1 MVDGSLCTSVWTSV
15 KIGHVALH
23 AALARNPHVSDAI
36 DAMLGVFIVAAAGY
50 NAPVDVLS
58 RRVAV
63 STVAN
68 QPRWF
73 GQHVSEQVCGAV
85 SCSLFACACMH
96 ACMIVIGRRLVG
108 VDVHEATS
116 LDAKEVDSMISLRR
130 EATGTGMPPDGACMQ
145 QPRCGNASCEGHE
158 EVGRSMQKR
167 KRNKHA

>member
-36 DAMLGVFIVAAAGY
+36 DAMLDVFIVTAAGY

-73 GQHVSEQVCGAV
+73 GQHVREQVCGPRQ
-85 SCSLFACACMH
+85 LFIVRVCMH
-96 ACMIVIGRRLVG
+96 ACMYVIGRGLVG

-116 LDAKEVDSMISLRR
+116 LAAKEVDSMISLRR

-145 QPRCGNASCEGHE
+145 HAASCCL
-158 EVGRSMQKR
+158 M
-167 KRNKHA
+167 